1 MTSEGPPRRAEG
13 RERIFAQL
21 AERPKLYDACAL
33 DTRASYAPPLSI
45 VQLRS
50 ALTCDVSSVRGAGVR
65 APPPATAVT
74 VIVYCAALPRHATT
88 GQR

>member
-13 RERIFAQL
+13 RREDICTARGE
-21 AERPKLYDACAL
+21 AETIRRM
-33 DTRASYAPPLSI
+33 RARYASELCPSSL